1 MEMLGTNL
9 YNFYICVVI
18 FFIVLDLRL
27 TKGWSKALLLF
38 LCLNISLNY
47 YFVYSTGHGPDDS
60 LHFQFKQ

>member
-38 LCLNISLNY
+38 LCLYVFLNY
-47 YFVYSTGHGPDDS
+47 HFVYSTGHCPDYS
-60 LHFQFKQ
+60 FHF

>member
-38 LCLNISLNY
+38 YAFTFS
-47 YFVYSTGHGPDDS
+47 
-60 LHFQFKQ
+60 

>member
-38 LCLNISLNY
+38 LCLDISLNY
-47 YFVYSTGHGPDDS
+47 YFVYSIGHGPDDS